1 VVKRKQKMPPATGHS
16 EDASELQSE
25 RLTDKILRALSGIRY
40 GSVEIIV
47 HEGRVVQI
55 ERTEKLRLD
64 PASSDKR
71 K

>member
-1 VVKRKQKMPPATGHS
+1 MSPETGYS
-16 EDASELQSE
+16 GDAGELQSE

-64 PASSDKR
+64 SASFDKR

>member
-1 VVKRKQKMPPATGHS
+1 MSPATGRAG
-16 EDASELQSE
+16 DASELQSE

-71 K
+71 R

>member
-1 VVKRKQKMPPATGHS
+1 MSPATGHS
-16 EDASELQSE
+16 GDASELQSK

-55 ERTEKLRLD
+55 ERPRSC
-64 PASSDKR
+64 ASTRRILIKGNR
-71 K
+71 GAVIT

>member
-1 VVKRKQKMPPATGHS
+1 MSPATGHPG
-16 EDASELQSE
+16 DASELQSE
-25 RLTDKILRALSGIRY
+25 RLTDKILRTLSGIRY

-55 ERTEKLRLD
+55 ERTERLRLD

>member
-1 VVKRKQKMPPATGHS
+1 MSPETGHS
-16 EDASELQSE
+16 GDAGELQSE

-71 K
+71 R

>member
-1 VVKRKQKMPPATGHS
+1 MSPATGYPG
-16 EDASELQSE
+16 DAGELQSE

-55 ERTEKLRLD
+55 ERIERLRLD

>member
-1 VVKRKQKMPPATGHS
+1 MSPETGRAG
-16 EDASELQSE
+16 DASELQSE
-25 RLTDKILRALSGIRY
+25 RLTDKIFRALSGIRY

-64 PASSDKR
+64 PVSSDKR

>member
-1 VVKRKQKMPPATGHS
+1 MSPATGRAG
-16 EDASELQSE
+16 DASELQSE
-25 RLTDKILRALSGIRY
+25 RLTDKIFRALSGIRY

-71 K
+71 R

>member
-1 VVKRKQKMPPATGHS
+1 MSPETGHS
-16 EDASELQSE
+16 GDASELQSE
-25 RLTDKILRALSGIRY
+25 RLKDKILRALSGIRY

-71 K
+71 R

>member
-1 VVKRKQKMPPATGHS
+1 MSPATGHPG
-16 EDASELQSE
+16 DAGELQSE
-25 RLTDKILRALSGIRY
+25 RLTNKILRALSGIRY

-64 PASSDKR
+64 PVSSDKR
-71 K
+71 R

>member
-1 VVKRKQKMPPATGHS
+1 MSPETGHS
-16 EDASELQSE
+16 GDASGLQSE

-71 K
+71 R

>member
-1 VVKRKQKMPPATGHS
+1 MPPETGHPG
-16 EDASELQSE
+16 DVGELQSE

-40 GSVEIIV
+40 SSVEIIV

-64 PASSDKR
+64 SASSDKR